1 MLWLALSGT
10 AAATASPTATPTA
23 TSTSTQLTPAN
34 TAVLTWGQTL
44 TALLIMGVVLLA
56 AGAVVIWARQQA
68 GSRAAAKAGTTG
80 SATAPDSGKGSAAF
94 EVGASVVRSW
104 IAISLVIGLLLFC
117 ALTFAVPDPT
127 LRSTLIGA
135 LTASVGSAMAYYFST
150 KSAEQARQD
159 LMTTI
164 AGSEVVPDLHGM
176 NAATAATTL
185 GKTSL
190 KLEINPPGFKDP
202 TATVLT
208 QNPNR
213 GVSAPK
219 GSSVQVTMA
228 TTPDPTPSQTG
239 PGPQPQPHPQPP
251 PAPQNPADLQVPPD
265 LQIPMP

>member
-10 AAATASPTATPTA
+10 ATATASPTATLTA
-23 TSTSTQLTPAN
+23 TSTSTQLTPAA
-34 TAVLTWGQTL
+34 TAILTWGQTL

-68 GSRAAAKAGTTG
+68 GSRAAAMAGTTG
-80 SATAPDSGKGSAAF
+80 SATAPDSDKGSAAF

-117 ALTFAVPDPT
+117 ALTFAVPDTT

-135 LTASVGSAMAYYFST
+135 LTASVGSAIAYYFST

-190 KLEINPPGFKDP
+190 KLEINPPGSKDP
-202 TATVLT
+202 TATVLS

-228 TTPDPTPSQTG
+228 TTPDPTQSQT
-239 PGPQPQPHPQPP
+239 GPQPQPQPQPP
-251 PAPQNPADLQVPPD
+251 PAPQNPADLQVPAD